1 MKVGMLKGDNMP
13 KIQGVEIKWPTRPC
27 WVKGKKGLFHRYI
40 DKTETVFIND
50 FNVKPTDAEIAKE
63 YFDNTKIIP
72 NGFRVDKIV
81 TTYALVEFEDGHMEE
96 IQPTTITFLDNSEFK
111 EFYWGD
117 EECCMNCKYDGTYLK
132 NMPCSD
138 CKHNSWAISN
148 GYSRFELKD
157 TRK

>member
-1 MKVGMLKGDNMP
+1 MA
-13 KIQGVEIKWPTRPC
+13 EIKIGVKTPTRPC
-27 WVKGKKGLFHRYI
+27 WVDGRKGLFHRYI
-40 DKTETVFIND
+40 DKTETVFISD
-50 FNVKPTDAEIAKE
+50 FTVKPDEAEIAKE

-81 TTYALVEFEDGHMEE
+81 TVYALIEFEDGHMEE
-96 IQPTTITFLDNSEFK
+96 IPPTTITFLEHGDFDC
-111 EFYWGD
+111 YLWGD
-117 EECCMNCKYDGTYLK
+117 EEACINCKYEGTYLK

-157 TRK
+157 SRK